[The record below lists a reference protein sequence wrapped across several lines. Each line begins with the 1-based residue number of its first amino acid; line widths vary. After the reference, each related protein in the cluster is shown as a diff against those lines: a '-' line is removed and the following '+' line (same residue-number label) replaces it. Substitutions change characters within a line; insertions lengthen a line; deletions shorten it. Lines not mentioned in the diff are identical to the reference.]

1 MYYVNLYQTTKCYG
15 GPEEGGWYY
24 EEGVY
29 HSCEGAYSNKDE
41 AWAKARRVQPKLKPT
56 SEREHMGYGP
66 HDGAAPEGNGD
77 DRYLLRGGAWGRG
90 KFAIKVQEHPG
101 ENYPQ
106 QRPYYE

>member
-29 HSCEGAYSNKDE
+29 HSCEGAYSNEKEAKKKAHRIQFLQKDLSLLL
-41 AWAKARRVQPKLKPT
+41 PP
-56 SEREHMGYGP
+56 SEREH
-66 HDGAAPEGNGD
+66 
-77 DRYLLRGGAWGRG
+77 R
-90 KFAIKVQEHPG
+90 KFAIKVQECPG

-106 QRPYYE
+106 PDALENYRLTGLGIPHWLTDSPCYDYK

>member
-29 HSCEGAYSNKDE
+29 HSCMGAYSNEKE
-41 AWAKARRVQPKLKPT
+41 AKKKADRLKAHKL
-56 SEREHMGYGP
+56 
-66 HDGAAPEGNGD
+66 DFVA
-77 DRYLLRGGAWGRG
+77 
-90 KFAIKVQEHPG
+90 KVQECPG

-106 QRPYYE
+106 PNALENYRLTGLGIPHWLTDPPCYDYK

>member
-41 AWAKARRVQPKLKPT
+41 AWAKASSTLDTVNLVFGT
-56 SEREHMGYGP
+56 TLDT
-66 HDGAAPEGNGD
+66 DGAIAQEYNFVNGNSVVD
-77 DRYLLRGGAWGRG
+77 PA
-90 KFAIKVQEHPG
+90 
-101 ENYPQ
+101 
-106 QRPYYE
+106 